1 MTDMQIARLGI
12 LANLLFW
19 PLMFAMAAMRSDYSH
34 LHQAI
39 SELGSLGAPWMMVWN
54 VFGFF
59 GPGLLLAGFGWNLVR
74 RLRPGSRWVAGILA
88 LAGIGMSFAGVFP
101 ANMDDREGWE
111 TMLHALGSLT
121 SLLSWAAGVIATA
134 ILAHRTRPDI
144 AAASCIAILAAL
156 CGFALYGF
164 MPHTPALVQRINF
177 GVFFGWYFV
186 VALLLIVRRHSAPM
200 PNG

>member
-74 RLRPGSRWVAGILA
+74 RLRPGSR
-88 LAGIGMSFAGVFP
+88 
-101 ANMDDREGWE
+101 
-111 TMLHALGSLT
+111 
-121 SLLSWAAGVIATA
+121 
-134 ILAHRTRPDI
+134 
-144 AAASCIAILAAL
+144 
-156 CGFALYGF
+156 
-164 MPHTPALVQRINF
+164 
-177 GVFFGWYFV
+177 
-186 VALLLIVRRHSAPM
+186 
-200 PNG
+200 